1 MMKAAL
7 FHEFGNVDVLKIAD
21 VPIPEPKPGEVV
33 IKVLASGVNRIE
45 HYLREGSVL
54 RNLALPHILGSDAA
68 GEIARVGRGVQ
79 DFKIGER
86 VIPMPGYPLDE
97 QDYEFAP
104 MCAAPSYA
112 VAGIFTWGSYAQY
125 MAVPAKWV
133 LHDRTGLKPEEV
145 ATLPMVLVTGVRA
158 VKVVGGV
165 KKGDQVLI
173 HAGASGTGSMNIQI
187 AHALGARVAT
197 TVQGEHKAAFAKS
210 LKAELVIDIRRED
223 FVAKVKSWT
232 DGKGAD
238 VVIDNLGG
246 TVLAQSIKAVKA
258 QGVVVAMGF
267 VTGVNATFDVRD
279 FFFTHK
285 SIRGTL
291 MGTIED
297 LEWGLKQVAA
307 GKIRPLLDRA
317 LPLSEANEAHRLLAT
332 NGVAGNIV
340 LLPW

>member
-86 VIPMPGYPLDE
+86 VSPMPGYPLDE